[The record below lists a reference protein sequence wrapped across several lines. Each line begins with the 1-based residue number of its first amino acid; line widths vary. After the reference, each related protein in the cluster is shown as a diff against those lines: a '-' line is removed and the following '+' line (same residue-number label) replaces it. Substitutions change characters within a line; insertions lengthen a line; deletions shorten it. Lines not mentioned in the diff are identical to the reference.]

1 MVGAE
6 LTIGGLFANVHKC
19 SSVRQKAENAISL
32 HACTSWVRPKREYS
46 ARFRHFSS
54 LVLNAFPNKRS

>member
-6 LTIGGLFANVHKC
+6 LTIGGLFAKR
-19 SSVRQKAENAISL
+19 SSVRQKAQNTISL
-32 HACTSWVRPKREYS
+32 DARTSWVRPKRKYS

-54 LVLNAFPNKRS
+54 LVLDTFPNKRS